1 MAYTLALRPNAPALT
16 RPQRMLLKIEGEQIV
31 ALEYR
36 PDVGPGSPFAQAAR
50 MGFEQLVTAATLTC
64 PTCGTAHALAL
75 CQAVETLAAITV
87 PPRAAV
93 LRVIAAELE
102 RATSHLAAVATI
114 FAALALPT
122 IAEAFTN
129 ESATT
134 RKALSDLQG
143 GTRGAWLVPGGVA
156 GDLSDEPQALIV
168 QIIAASLD
176 NLFTLADKSLA
187 QRYLLARTVEVG
199 VITASAAT
207 QFNLGGPMARAAGL
221 KADMRLDAPYA
232 AYAAFP
238 PKLVTQEGGDVY
250 ARLTQLVLEALES
263 LKLAER
269 AIRELPAGLIRGALP
284 ATLPTGSSEGA
295 AEAPR
300 GPLHYKVETDG
311 GRLGAV
317 YCRPAPQL
325 DRLLAQT
332 ALIQATVDNA
342 ALIFVSTDP
351 CDTCLGMAHDG

>member
-16 RPQRMLLKIEGEQIV
+16 RPQRMLLKIEGEQII
-31 ALEYR
+31 AIEYR

-50 MGFEQLVTAATLTC
+50 IGFEQLVTAATLTC

-122 IAEAFTN
+122 IADAFTN

-232 AYAAFP
+232 AYAAFL

-269 AIRELPAGLIRGALP
+269 AIRELPAGPVRGALP
-284 ATLPTGSSEGA
+284 STLPTGSSEGS